1 MQTLSLRVRGFSL
14 CNTTYLQSLD
24 GDDAN
29 SPSYDPPL
37 IDHPRRLLISC
48 FAGWFDRFFAISLV
62 KKPHFFAY
70 FFASS
75 LQNQLKI

>member
-1 MQTLSLRVRGFSL
+1 MQTLSLRARDFSL
-14 CNTTYLQSLD
+14 CNTTYSQSLD

-29 SPSYDPPL
+29 SPFYDPPSIHYPL
-37 IDHPRRLLISC
+37 KLLICC
-48 FAGWFDRFFAISLV
+48 FAGWFYRFFAISLV

-75 LQNQLKI
+75 LQN